1 MNVLKKIIF
10 VLLVLFLLLM
20 PALAE
25 EVQDVVKKGD
35 LTLKIQKLSDKV
47 IVLKE
52 DSPLENNIVAISSK
66 KGLVVI
72 DTSGS
77 TITAVAMR
85 EIIEKMFKRKDFAYV
100 INTHHHH
107 DHAFGNQVFAKTG
120 PVLYFFTFFDHP
132 IVNGP
137 SHPGTA
143 CLKNPALTGQKV
155 ESY

>member
-10 VLLVLFLLLM
+10 VLLVLLVLLM
-20 PALAE
+20 STLAG
-25 EVQDVVKKGD
+25 EVQ
-35 LTLKIQKLSDKV
+35 
-47 IVLKE
+47 
-52 DSPLENNIVAISSK
+52 
-66 KGLVVI
+66 
-72 DTSGS
+72 
-77 TITAVAMR
+77 
-85 EIIEKMFKRKDFAYV
+85 
-100 INTHHHH
+100 
-107 DHAFGNQVFAKTG
+107 KTG